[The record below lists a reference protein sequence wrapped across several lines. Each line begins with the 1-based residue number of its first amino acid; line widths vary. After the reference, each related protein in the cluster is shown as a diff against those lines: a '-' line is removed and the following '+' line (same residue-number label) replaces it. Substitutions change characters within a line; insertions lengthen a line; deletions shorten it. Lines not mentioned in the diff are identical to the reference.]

1 MPNRHDRVRRA
12 PRRTGADA
20 GSREIPALS
29 ELARFVLNPGTVPHP
44 PPPPSVLL
52 LARPGSETDE
62 LFSDV
67 ALREDLCLVRVA
79 TAAAA
84 VRTLAEMPVAL
95 VIACPET
102 AAAAVDE
109 VLAAVAR
116 TRPGTPVLA
125 VRARQA
131 PEPAGWSRAGV
142 AVLRMPLL
150 AGVLTRSIDVV
161 LGMNGDNRAGKPA
174 RRGR

>member
-1 MPNRHDRVRRA
+1 
-12 PRRTGADA
+12 
-20 GSREIPALS
+20 
-29 ELARFVLNPGTVPHP
+29 VPHAP
-44 PPPPSVLL
+44 APPSVLL
-52 LARPGSETDE
+52 LARPGPESDD
-62 LFSDV
+62 LFADL

-79 TAAAA
+79 TGAAAA
-84 VRTLAEMPVAL
+84 RTLAEIPVAV

-116 TRPGTPVLA
+116 SRPGTPVLA
-125 VRARQA
+125 IRSRQA

-150 AGVLTRSIDVV
+150 AGVLSRSIDVV
-161 LGMNGDNRAGKPA
+161 LGMRAA
-174 RRGR
+174 RVERRGR

>member
-1 MPNRHDRVRRA
+1 M
-12 PRRTGADA
+12 
-20 GSREIPALS
+20 
-29 ELARFVLNPGTVPHP
+29 ARFVLHRCGVSPSPLA
-44 PPPPSVLL
+44 PSVLL
-52 LARPGSETDE
+52 LARPGAETDE
-62 LFSDV
+62 LFSDL

-84 VRTLAEMPVAL
+84 ARTLADLPVAL

-102 AAAAVDE
+102 AAAAVDQ

-150 AGVLTRSIDVV
+150 AGVLSRSIDVV
-161 LGMNGDNRAGKPA
+161 LGMNGNNRAAKPA

>member
-1 MPNRHDRVRRA
+1 MPNRHD
-12 PRRTGADA
+12 PRRGGAAARAAAA
-20 GSREIPALS
+20 GTREIAADS
-29 ELARFVLNPGTVPHP
+29 ALARFLLHPALVPHP
-44 PPPPSVLL
+44 APAPSVLL
-52 LARPGSETDE
+52 LARPGLETDE
-62 LFSDV
+62 LFSDL

-84 VRTLAEMPVAL
+84 VRTIADLPVAL
-95 VIACPET
+95 VVACPET
-102 AAAAVDE
+102 PGAAVDE
-109 VLAAVAR
+109 VLGALDR

-131 PEPAGWSRAGV
+131 PEPAGWARRGV

-150 AGVLTRSIDVV
+150 AGVLSRSIDVV
-161 LGMNGDNRAGKPA
+161 LGMNPAAAKAG